1 MNRKSSDNLI
11 FANEDSEHFL
21 EPPLKP
27 WRIMIV
33 DDEPGVHDVTKL
45 ALRNVKF
52 SERPLEFVD
61 CYSGAEACEVM
72 ERESDIALMLLDV
85 VMETDD
91 AGLNVARFVRET
103 IGNHDV
109 RIVLR
114 TGQPGQAP
122 EREVIISFDINDY
135 KEKTDL
141 TSSKLFTL
149 IYASL
154 RAYRDIT
161 TIAASKKGLAHV
173 IEASANIFK
182 LNGLS
187 CFARG
192 VLEQLS
198 ALLQADPG
206 AVYLKSTTDFSALA
220 VRYEEN
226 HWQVLAGS
234 GSYSDLN
241 SSNVS
246 FIFTKD
252 HTEILDA
259 VIIQRRSVYQ
269 NRTYAA
275 FFEDRNKNINVLIL
289 DGVNLVAPFESDLI
303 QIFMRNVSIA
313 FENINL
319 QDDLEET
326 QREIVCLLG
335 ESVERR
341 SRETGNHV
349 RRVAAISEVLALAC
363 GLSNEE
369 AQILKYASPLHDLG
383 KIAIPD
389 MILNKQGIHTPE
401 ETVIMREHAEIGYKM
416 LAKSKRKVLQAA
428 ATLAHE
434 HHERWDGKGYPR
446 QLAGKD
452 IHIYGRI
459 TAIADVFDALSNDRC
474 YKRAWP
480 IQQVLELFSAERG
493 RHFDPSLVDLLFQ
506 NLDELKDI
514 QRKYR
519 DVFEDLPSSPPS
531 G

>member
-1 MNRKSSDNLI
+1 MTKNSSDDLI
-11 FANEDSEHFL
+11 FVNEDSNPFVG
-21 EPPLKP
+21 PSLKP

-33 DDEPGVHDVTKL
+33 DDEPGIHEVTKL
-45 ALRNVKF
+45 ALKGVKF
-52 SERPLEFVD
+52 AERSLEFVD
-61 CYSGAEACEVM
+61 CYSGAEACKVI
-72 ERESDIALMLLDV
+72 EREPNIALMLLDV

-91 AGLNVARFVRET
+91 AGLNVAKFVRET

-122 EREVIISFDINDY
+122 ERDVITKFDINDY

-141 TSSKLFTL
+141 TSGKLYTL
-149 IYASL
+149 IYSSL

-161 TIAASKKGLAHV
+161 TIAASKKGLALV

-182 LNGLS
+182 LNGIT

-192 VLEQLS
+192 VLEQLT
-198 ALLQADPG
+198 ALVQSDPG
-206 AVYLKSTTDFSALA
+206 AVYLKSKTDFSALA
-220 VRYEEN
+220 VRYDVN

-234 GSYSDLN
+234 GSYSSYND
-241 SSNVS
+241 
-246 FIFTKD
+246 KD
-252 HTEILDA
+252 MNTFLTENHIEILDA
-259 VIIQRRSVYQ
+259 AIKQRQSVYQ

-275 FFEDRNKNINVLIL
+275 FFEDRNKNINVLLL
-289 DGVNLVAPFESDLI
+289 DGVDLIAPFESDLI
-303 QIFMRNVSIA
+303 QLFMRNVSIA

-319 QDDLEET
+319 QEDLEET
-326 QREIVCLLG
+326 QSEIVCLLG

-389 MILNKQGIHTPE
+389 MILNKKGIHTPE
-401 ETVIMREHAEIGYKM
+401 ETVIMREHAEIGFQM
-416 LAKSKRKVLQAA
+416 LAPSKRKILQAA
-428 ATLAHE
+428 ATIAHE
-434 HHERWDGKGYPR
+434 HHERWDGAGYPR
-446 QLAGKD
+446 QLSGKD
-452 IHIYGRI
+452 IHVYGRI

-474 YKRAWP
+474 YKKAWP
-480 IQQVLELFSAERG
+480 IEEVLKFFSAESG
-493 RHFDPSLVDLLFQ
+493 RQFDPSLVDILFEK
-506 NLDELKDI
+506 LDVLKDI
-514 QRKYR
+514 QLKFK
-519 DVFEDLPSSPPS
+519 DVIEDSAIN
-531 G
+531 